1 MENTRSPRNARPG
14 PCNEPVRRGCASS
27 PEAVSM
33 GSSPVTLADAA
44 KRCRVFRCG
53 GYGKT
58 ASRRT
63 SGYSAASYKRRIPLP
78 SNLDSS
84 TCR

>member
-14 PCNEPVRRGCASS
+14 PRNEPVRRGCASS

-44 KRCRVFRCG
+44 DAECSAAA